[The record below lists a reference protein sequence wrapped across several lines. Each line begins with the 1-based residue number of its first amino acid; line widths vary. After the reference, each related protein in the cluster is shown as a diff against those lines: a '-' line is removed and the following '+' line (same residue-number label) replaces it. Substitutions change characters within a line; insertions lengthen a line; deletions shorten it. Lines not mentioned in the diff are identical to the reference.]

1 MIWVLIALL
10 AVIAVAALVRPLL
23 KQPIEVAS
31 RAAYDRTI
39 FEDQLKEVD
48 RDVERGVLTPAEA
61 EAARI
66 EIQRRILGAAKLPEA
81 TLNTTGP
88 VMRKTTIAAVGI
100 AVPVFAALIYF
111 SVGSPFGART
121 PTADEPGM
129 AEINQMVDG
138 LAAKVKENPKDADG
152 VGMLARSYLQLG
164 RYDDAVAQF
173 KQLTVLAPGGVN
185 FAAYGEALAI
195 ANKNKVTKDSHDA
208 FVKALVLDRGE
219 PRARFY
225 LGMEQLDKNE
235 AKNAIAIWRDLLK
248 EAPEGANWGVMVKE
262 QLDSAAANAGVE
274 VASIAPKHALELVP
288 QDELSLAKVQTAG
301 TPGALANALPAQNT
315 DPSKDNGLP
324 KEMQEQVNGMV
335 ASLAER
341 LAKEPGDYN
350 GWLMLGR
357 SYTVLKNLK
366 GAKDAYDKAIGLKP
380 LEVEPRLQYL
390 AAVMTTV
397 DPTDPG
403 PLSKGV
409 VDAADSVL
417 KVNPNQAEALYV
429 SGLARVKL
437 GDGPGARKFWTQAM
451 QHLPPNSPLK
461 PSLEQH
467 LKSLD

>member
-1 MIWVLIALL
+1 MMWVLIALL
-10 AVIAVAALVRPLL
+10 AVIAVAVLVRPLL
-23 KQPIEVAS
+23 KQHEEVAS

-66 EIQRRILGAAKLPEA
+66 EIQRRILGAAKLSEP

-88 VMRKTTIAAVGI
+88 AMRKTTIAAVGI
-100 AVPVFAALIYF
+100 AVPVLAAVIYF

-121 PTADEPGM
+121 PATEEPGM

-138 LAAKVKENPKDADG
+138 LAAKVKENPKDAEG

-173 KQLTVLAPGGVN
+173 KQLTTLTPDGVT
-185 FAAYGEALAI
+185 FAAYGEAIAI

-225 LGMEQLDKNE
+225 LGMEQLDKHE
-235 AKNAIAIWRDLLK
+235 PKNAIAIWRDLLK

-262 QLDSAAANAGVE
+262 QLESAATNAGVE

-301 TPGALANALPAQNT
+301 TPGALANALPAPKT
-315 DPSKDNGLP
+315 DPKDNGLP

-335 ASLAER
+335 TSLAER

-409 VDAADSVL
+409 VEAADSVL

-429 SGLARVKL
+429 TGLSRVKL
-437 GDGPGARKFWTQAM
+437 GDGPGARKAWTQAM
-451 QHLPPNSPLK
+451 QNLEPDSPLK